1 MIDNIRRCE
10 TLLKEVME
18 GRMIG
23 KRPRGRKRLGMLNDF
38 SKRSIVCGM
47 KKKDGKQEIIE
58 NDGS

>member
-1 MIDNIRRCE
+1 LIDNIRRCE

-23 KRPRGRKRLGMLNDF
+23 KTPRGRKGLGMLNDF
-38 SKRSIVCGM
+38 SKRSIVCGI
-47 KKKDGKQEIIE
+47 KEKYGKQEIME